1 MRVISQNGEDDC
13 PYEKCCIWLD
23 GRGPIVKCSPV
34 DELGRFYVLAIYST
48 REKAIKAMKMLQ
60 KEYQKIQT
68 ATNTTSFY
76 FAIDYPKVFQFPE
89 DEDVEV

>member
-48 REKAIKAMKMLQ
+48 REKAIKAMELLRMRYIHSKTCETYKLGQ
-60 KEYQKIQT
+60 LSYNPT
-68 ATNTTSFY
+68 
-76 FAIDYPKVFQFPE
+76 FQFPE